1 MLVLIY
7 MDALVIYYTAYLYKV
22 WHIFS
27 CKSFVSVT
35 ILVNS
40 FQLMCNRPNLLVGE
54 HEFHSRKYYMVITGD
69 ISVGSQAK
77 LVH

>member
-7 MDALVIYYTAYLYKV
+7 LDALLIYYKAYLYKV
-22 WHIFS
+22 WHTFS
-27 CKSFVSVT
+27 CKSLVSVT

-69 ISVGSQAK
+69 ISVRSHER
-77 LVH
+77 LLY